1 VGDSLS
7 CQACESWSHRVTL
20 TALAPLTSLVRFG
33 YRAAYW
39 AARAWWFIRRP
50 HTSGA
55 VVALW
60 NDGRILLVQASYR
73 RCYALPGGFMK
84 PGETAREAASREL
97 AEELRL
103 FIPPAT
109 LRLGWC
115 GSRRFESR
123 QDTVTIWEVLLD
135 APPVIRV
142 DGRELIWAGWKTPVE
157 ARSMRLL
164 PHLREY
170 LANR

>member
-1 VGDSLS
+1 M
-7 CQACESWSHRVTL
+7 AF
-20 TALAPLTSLVRFG
+20 LVRFA
-33 YRAAYW
+33 YRCAYW
-39 AARAWWFIRRP
+39 AARVWWSIRRP
-50 HTSGA
+50 RTFGA

-73 RCYALPGGFMK
+73 RCYTLPGGFVK

-97 AEELRL
+97 AEELQL

-109 LRLGWC
+109 LKLGWT

-123 QDTVTIWEVLLD
+123 EDTVTVWEVLLD
-135 APPVIRV
+135 APPPIHV

-157 ARSMRLL
+157 ARSLTLL
-164 PHLREY
+164 PHVREY
-170 LANR
+170 LASRP